1 MQTQLEILIVSCR
14 PENRKSLLRVLEDLP
29 VTTFCASNLSQA
41 RETLAN
47 HSISLVFCEERLSDG
62 SYRTLLQETHT
73 EKSQTTRFVTML
85 CTGEWEEYLEALH
98 LGADEV
104 IRCPLEATDIDMA
117 LIHTMREHRAF
128 EALRAAEASGA
139 FATHA

>member
-29 VTTFCASNLSQA
+29 VTAFCASNLAQA
-41 RETLAN
+41 REILAG

-62 SYRTLLQETHT
+62 SYRDLLAETRGDNA
-73 EKSQTTRFVTML
+73 QATRFVTML

-128 EALRAAEASGA
+128 ESARIGDSTKA

>member
-29 VTTFCASNLSQA
+29 VTAFCASNLAQA
-41 RETLAN
+41 RETLAS
-47 HSISLVFCEERLSDG
+47 HSVGLVFCEERVSDG
-62 SYRTLLQETHT
+62 SYRDLLEETRAD
-73 EKSQTTRFVTML
+73 KAQGTRFVTML

-117 LIHTMREHRAF
+117 LIHAMREHRAL
-128 EALRAAEASGA
+128 ENSGHADAGGA
-139 FATHA
+139 FAAHA